1 LHPNIA
7 LLSLTC
13 ASFKDLGPV
22 KPVILVVDDEPALRS
37 MIGRTL
43 ESDGFAVVMASDG
56 LEAWGLLEEGNG
68 PFALL
73 IVDLV
78 MPRWDGTTL
87 IRRVKEQQP
96 AQRILIITGRV
107 EPELLEPITS
117 NIPILNKPFTPEDLL
132 RFVRQSLRPR
142 DRGAP
147 ARP

>member
-1 LHPNIA
+1 
-7 LLSLTC
+7 
-13 ASFKDLGPV
+13 V

-37 MIGRTL
+37 MIGRAL
-43 ESDGFAVVMASDG
+43 QSEGFAVVMASDG

-87 IRRVKEQQP
+87 IRRVREQQP

-107 EPELLEPITS
+107 EPELLEPVTS
-117 NIPILNKPFTPEDLL
+117 NIPILQKPFTPQDLL

-147 ARP
+147 VRP